1 MKRSELK
8 SIVKECLLEILMEGV
23 ANNTPERKIQESK
36 ASTREPSTPRKTYLD
51 RMVPSQVQH
60 EDRSRQTDN
69 KIAQT
74 VKSIVPNDPVM
85 ASIFADTASTT
96 LVEQVSADSG
106 RSLPVK
112 ETGVDPMS
120 MFENA
125 GNWATLAFAEKPAN
139 R

>member
-23 ANNTPERKIQESK
+23 ANNSPTSKIQESK
-36 ASTREPSTPRKTYLD
+36 SPQREVATARKTHLD
-51 RMVPSQVQH
+51 RIVPAASSQ
-60 EDRSRQTDN
+60 DNRARQVES

-74 VKSIVPNDPVM
+74 VKNIVPNDPIM

-106 RSLPVK
+106 RSLPTK

-125 GNWATLAFAEKPAN
+125 GNWAALAFAEKPAN